1 MFRIQDNV
9 PEVYVEESRDFQL
22 FARIY
27 DFAFQSCKLRADSLQ
42 YSNDPKHCDESL
54 LELLQ
59 TKVGLFDKLNV
70 NTEDLRKILAAL
82 PSIIP
87 YKGSLKGIQSVVNL
101 YLRLCSVKSSS
112 IINPTPSTYVIE
124 LSTDAPLKNV
134 ELLYDLMYF
143 IIPSGFRFE
152 YYQSTIEQTFT
163 KFGTSDLIEYKVT
176 PREGNSTTPLYRTIV
191 SVSTELEPYDSKFDI
206 VNIPELA
213 TAEEVL

>member
-22 FARIY
+22 FTRIF

-42 YSNDPKHCDESL
+42 YSNDPKYCDESL

-152 YYQSTIEQTFT
+152 YYQSTISRTVSEFIHDD
-163 KFGTSDLIEYKVT
+163 FIDVAVTSSADA
-176 PREGNSTTPLYRTIV
+176 NYRTIV
-191 SVSTELEPYDSKFDI
+191 SITTELEDKFDI
-206 VNIPELA
+206 MNIPEIA
-213 TAEEVL
+213 ITGEE

>member
-42 YSNDPKHCDESL
+42 YSNDPKYCDESL

-70 NTEDLRKILAAL
+70 NTNDLRKILAAL

-87 YKGSLKGIQSVVNL
+87 YKGSLKGIQSIVNL

-112 IINPTPSTYVIE
+112 VIYTNPSSYIIE
-124 LSTDAPLKNV
+124 LNTDAPLKNLD
-134 ELLYDLMYF
+134 LLYKLMYL
-143 IIPSGFRFE
+143 IVPSGFKFE
-152 YYQSTIEQTFT
+152 YYQSTISRTITEFVHDD
-163 KFGTSDLIEYKVT
+163 FIDVAAT
-176 PREGNSTTPLYRTIV
+176 PPEDANYRTIV
-191 SVSTELEPYDSKFDI
+191 SITTELEDKFDI
-206 VNIPELA
+206 MNIPEIA
-213 TAEEVL
+213 ITGEV

>member
-9 PEVYVEESRDFQL
+9 PEIYVEESRDFQL

-42 YSNDPKHCDESL
+42 YSNDPKYCNESL

-70 NTEDLRKILAAL
+70 NTTDLRKILAAL

-112 IINPTPSTYVIE
+112 IIYTNPSTYVIE
-124 LSTDAPLKNV
+124 LSTDAPLKNLD
-134 ELLYDLMYF
+134 LLYKLMYF
-143 IIPSGFRFE
+143 IVPSGFKFE
-152 YYQSTIEQTFT
+152 YYQSTINNPVTEFIQTDFI
-163 KFGTSDLIEYKVT
+163 DVA
-176 PREGNSTTPLYRTIV
+176 STNAGDANYRTIV
-191 SVSTELEPYDSKFDI
+191 SITTELEDKFDI
-206 VNIPELA
+206 MNIPEIA
-213 TAEEVL
+213 ITGEV